1 MEGRWM
7 SESKANLPV
16 VNWRCRHDL
25 ATFRAQTVAE
35 SWRELWTREA
45 PSLSTLSSAGQDRLP
60 ECSGEREREKNGNN
74 YFRNPL
80 IIWRTS
86 WGTQHGEKNKRRKS
100 PRSGPRRFRV
110 TVQLATVGNVPNG
123 FRHTRTHI
131 KIKAREKKG
140 RRKFSIFL
148 QQGND
153 SISFSVANSTRVIFN
168 PIIGTT
174 L

>member
-1 MEGRWM
+1 M
-7 SESKANLPV
+7 
-16 VNWRCRHDL
+16 
-25 ATFRAQTVAE
+25 ATTILEIHLLFGAQAE
-35 SWRELWTREA
+35 A
-45 PSLSTLSSAGQDRLP
+45 
-60 ECSGEREREKNGNN
+60 
-74 YFRNPL
+74 RN
-80 IIWRTS
+80 T
-86 WGTQHGEKNKRRKS
+86 GKKNKRRKS